1 MRTGRMVT
9 RHAPAGPVVAIETSG
24 RLGSVAVAVGGTV
37 AARCFLTERA
47 GHASGLV
54 PAVRQALAEAGA
66 SLEQVEGVVVG
77 AGPGSFTGVR
87 IAGAAAKGLASGL
100 AVHLYTTSS
109 LRAASFAAEAF
120 TGSPRVL
127 EDAVVA
133 AGIGF
138 GAGAQADGEEAVEP
152 ASRGDREIRY
162 VLFDARNGR
171 VYGACYDVGAHGPVE
186 VKAPHG
192 GSILDVLK
200 ARPPLGTCFVGDGAM
215 AHASLIHAAGYETRL
230 PPAGIPLADAVV
242 TCCRWES
249 VDVAGWQPDYVR
261 EWRPG

>member
-1 MRTGRMVT
+1 MAEYRR
-9 RHAPAGPVVAIETSG
+9 APAGPVVAIETSG

-37 AARCFLTERA
+37 AARRFLTERA

-54 PAVRQALAEAGA
+54 PAAQKALAEYGAG
-66 SLEQVEGVVVG
+66 LEQVEGVVVG

-87 IAGAAAKGLASGL
+87 IAGAAAKGLAAGL
-100 AVHLYTTSS
+100 GVPLYATSS

-120 TGSPRVL
+120 NGKPRILREAIVK
-127 EDAVVA
+127 A
-133 AGIGF
+133 
-138 GAGAQADGEEAVEP
+138 GAGFDPGAQPDDDEAVGL
-152 ASRGDREIRY
+152 ASHGAREVRY

-171 VYGACYDVGAHGPVE
+171 VYGACYDVGADGPVE

-192 GSILDVLK
+192 GSILDVLR
-200 ARPPLGTCFVGDGAM
+200 ARPPLGTCFVGDGAV
-215 AHASLIHAAGYETRL
+215 AHASLIHAAGYATRP

-242 TCCRWES
+242 RCCRWEA